1 MRLRTHLALLVIAAM
16 VPLIVY
22 AGVVVRLLSVEM
34 RQDIDAAIRET
45 ARALAAAVGTH
56 VASVVSGL
64 EVIAATGDFARYT
77 PEDLHERASRLIRS
91 QPAWAAITVARADG
105 QVLVNTLTTPGRQ
118 AYSLADE
125 PYFRQVVQTKRPALS
140 GYRRSRGAGLNVVS
154 VGVPVVRGGAV
165 QLVLTASLDLDV
177 LSRILHDHAL
187 PARWTAAIL
196 DANGTIIA
204 RSRNADRFVGRKA
217 TPRLL
222 ERSQRAAEDVFE
234 DVTQEGEPAFGAFAR
249 TRNAPWTVVIGLPM
263 DALAKPIRGTL
274 GLALLGGL
282 GLLALGL
289 GLALVLARRIAGPI
303 SALSGAA
310 TALGRRQPI
319 PPVSRAVAEVAAVAE
334 ALEGAAA
341 ERDRRERA
349 LNEVNRHLEDE
360 RQAVSRLHQ
369 IAMALTAELELPR
382 LLERLTEEATHLTGA
397 HYGAFVEPAPLSSEQ
412 GLAVRVGS
420 GDLPDALTEMTAWA
434 RVLAPAL
441 TGERPVL
448 ASSATPEVA
457 EPDRPERAAVPAGSV
472 LAVPVRGRAGAALGA
487 LVFAHPDPNGLTP
500 RHQRLVASVA
510 ATAAVALDNARLF
523 QEAQQAIAL
532 RDNFVSV
539 ASHELRTPLVP
550 LQLQVQSLQR
560 NIARGAAPLSPE
572 ALTAALDRMARQ
584 VHRLGRLTED
594 LLDASRIAADR
605 LELRP
610 EPVELVAFVRQ
621 IVADFQGE
629 AERTGS
635 TVALEGPE
643 PVEGVWDRARLEQ
656 VLANLVSNAFKYG
669 AGAPITIAVGHVPE
683 PDLAF
688 VRVRDGGVGIAP
700 EDHARIFG
708 RFERVGPS
716 HTAAGLGLGLWITD
730 RLVQAMGGRIAV
742 QSEPGQ
748 GATFTVCLPRAD
760 RGAPVRLASEPT
772 A

>member
-1 MRLRTHLALLVIAAM
+1 MRLRTHLALLVLVAM

-22 AGVVVRLLSVEM
+22 SGVVVRLLSLEM
-34 RQDIDAAIRET
+34 RQDIDAAIRE
-45 ARALAAAVGTH
+45 ASRALAAAVGTQ

-64 EVIAATGDFARYT
+64 EVIAVTGNFASYT
-77 PEDLHERASRLIRS
+77 PEELHERATRIIRS

-105 QVLVNTLTTPGRQ
+105 QVMVNTLTPPGSPS
-118 AYSLADE
+118 YSLADE
-125 PYFRQVVQTKRPALS
+125 PYFRQVVETKRPALS
-140 GYRRSRGAGLNVVS
+140 SYRRALGSGLNVVS

-165 QLVLTASLDLDV
+165 QLVLTASLDLDE
-177 LSRILHDHAL
+177 LSRVLHDHAL
-187 PARWTAAIL
+187 PARWTAAVL
-196 DANGTIIA
+196 DADGTIIA
-204 RSRNADRFVGRKA
+204 RSRSPDLYVGRKA

-222 ERSQRAAEDVFE
+222 ARTQRATEDVFE

-249 TRNAPWTVVIGLPM
+249 TRNASWTVVVGLPM

-303 SALSGAA
+303 GALSGAA

-319 PPVSRAVAEVAAVAE
+319 PPVSRAVAEVAGVAE

-349 LNEVNRHLEDE
+349 LNEVNRHLAEE
-360 RQAVSRLHQ
+360 RAVVSRLHQ

-397 HYGAFVEPAPLSSEQ
+397 HYGAFVEPAPLSGEQ

-420 GDLPDALTEMTAWA
+420 GDLPDGPAALTAWA

-441 TGERPVL
+441 IGERPVL
-448 ASSATPEVA
+448 AASATPEVA
-457 EPDRPERAAVPAGSV
+457 EPGRHEPAAVPAGSG
-472 LAVPVRGRAGAALGA
+472 LAVPVRGRAGAPLGA
-487 LVFAHPDPNGLTP
+487 LVFLHPDPNGLTS
-500 RHQRLVASVA
+500 RHERLVASVA
-510 ATAAVALDNARLF
+510 ATAAVALDNARLYE
-523 QEAQQAIAL
+523 EAQQAIAL

-560 NIARGAAPLSPE
+560 NIARGAPPLGPE
-572 ALTAALDRMARQ
+572 ALAAALDRMARQ

-605 LELRP
+605 LELRA
-610 EPVELVAFVRQ
+610 EPVELVAFVQQ

-635 TVALEGPE
+635 TVTLEAPE

-669 AGAPITIAVGHVPE
+669 GGTPITIAVGGEAE
-683 PDLAF
+683 PGLA
-688 VRVRDGGVGIAP
+688 VIRVQDRGVGIAP
-700 EDHARIFG
+700 DDQARIFG

-716 HTAAGLGLGLWITD
+716 HTAAGLGLGLWITH
-730 RLVQAMGGRIAV
+730 RLVQAMGGDISV

-748 GATFTVCLPRAD
+748 GATFTVRLPRVG
-760 RGAPVRLASEPT
+760 RGASVRLGSEP
-772 A
+772 AA